1 MLRKPKLHTL
11 LHLLEDMSNF
21 GPAVGFATERSE
33 GVHYC
38 IPFIND
44 LETTETVFSD
54 LSTAF
59 DYITFI
65 VIKKN
70 NDFKMLNDI
79 HFSFRFESF
88 NSVIRQMNIYSNRQA
103 CSRDIMNMYA
113 KHHTL
118 EYHKWWIMG
127 G

>member
-38 IPFIND
+38 IP
-44 LETTETVFSD
+44 V
-54 LSTAF
+54 
-59 DYITFI
+59 I

-70 NDFKMLNDI
+70 NSLVKYVYHDFKMLNDT

-118 EYHKWWIMG
+118 EYIING
-127 G
+127 GLWGNDYG